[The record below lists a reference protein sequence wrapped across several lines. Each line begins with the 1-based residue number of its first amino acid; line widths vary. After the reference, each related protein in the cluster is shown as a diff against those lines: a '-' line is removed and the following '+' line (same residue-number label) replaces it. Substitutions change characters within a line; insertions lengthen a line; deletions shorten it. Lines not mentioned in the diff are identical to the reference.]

1 VRWCVLCG
9 LALAVSP
16 AIAQDER
23 PAAPAPAAAS
33 GLVSL
38 NVRDADIHGVLAT
51 FARRFDISISA
62 DPEIQCRVTVMVENV
77 PWEAALMQ
85 VLDACDLSYVEEG
98 DSFKVARRTAV
109 APAQAAR
116 TVPETAAP
124 ARAALTA
131 PEGDAVPA
139 QAARTVPETAA
150 PARAALTA
158 PEGDA
163 VPAQAARTVPET
175 AAPARAALTA
185 PEGDAVPAQ
194 AARTVPETAAPV
206 PAPGAPLV
214 ETAAETGPLPT
225 PVQVAAGPSLST
237 KPLPDEAPGA
247 PPPDAA
253 PTPTASPVVGVKA
266 VPTPAGIP
274 ASGKVTFDFKDADIV
289 NILRIFSMRYG
300 INVIAGPEVQGK
312 VTIRLVDVPWE
323 SALKLILESNNY
335 SYVKQN
341 NVFRVLSR
349 DQLDKEPLDTK
360 VFALSY
366 AQAKDVA
373 NSIQHLLTP
382 QRGQLK
388 PDDRSNTLV
397 VTDIPKRL
405 NEIEEVIERLDR
417 RTPQVMI
424 EARIL
429 ELKDDFDEN
438 IGINWVALKGYNVNI
453 GPPQGEGLWS
463 IVREE
468 TRGREDTSADIY
480 SNILNEADT
489 RKRTST
495 STDSTS
501 TTFPGGT
508 TISTTDGT
516 TSERSNISTRNIV
529 DGATGIQKLMEAEGG
544 VGDNALNIGE
554 LSDQPYGVNQGG
566 RKVMTTELTQA
577 VLTPDNFQLTLNF
590 LQEQTDASLIS
601 HPKIVTADNKD
612 SVMKV
617 ADQWPIP
624 NFQFNNDTGQWEISN
639 FTYKDI
645 GIVLKVKPHVN
656 EDEYINMRVV
666 PEVSD
671 ILSFTTFGGATN
683 AQLPV
688 ISTRTAETDVL
699 IRNGQTLA
707 IGGLMRE
714 DESAAV
720 TKLPLLGEIPYVGPY
735 LFSNSTKRIRNSN
748 ILIFVTA
755 NVVTEENKDSLWMA
769 QREEQNRQL
778 NIPKTKWW
786 EPRKLR
792 HGLGSTPGY

>member
-1 VRWCVLCG
+1 MSLHRGGSLWCVLCG
-9 LALAVSP
+9 LALALSTAV
-16 AIAQDER
+16 AREER

-51 FARRFDISISA
+51 FARRFNISISA

-98 DSFKVARRTAV
+98 DSFRVARRTAAAPARAARIV
-109 APAQAAR
+109 PETAAPAQAAQTVPDAAEPAQAAQIVPETAAPAQAARIVPDAAAPAQAAR
-116 TVPETAAP
+116 TVPAA
-124 ARAALTA
+124 
-131 PEGDAVPA
+131 
-139 QAARTVPETAA
+139 
-150 PARAALTA
+150 
-158 PEGDA
+158 
-163 VPAQAARTVPET
+163 
-175 AAPARAALTA
+175 
-185 PEGDAVPAQ
+185 
-194 AARTVPETAAPV
+194 AAPV
-206 PAPGAPLV
+206 PALG
-214 ETAAETGPLPT
+214 ETAAETGPPPT
-225 PVQVAAGPSLST
+225 PVQVAAGPSLTT
-237 KPLPDEAPGA
+237 KPLPDESPGA
-247 PPPDAA
+247 QPPSAA
-253 PTPTASPVVGVKA
+253 PSPTPSPVVGVKA
-266 VPTPAGIP
+266 APTPAGIP

-489 RKRTST
+489 RTRTST

-508 TISTTDGT
+508 TISTTDAT
-516 TSERSNISTRNIV
+516 TNQRSNSSTRNIV
-529 DGATGIQKLMEAEGG
+529 DGVTGIQTDMDAEGG

-554 LSDQPYGVNQGG
+554 LSGQPFGVNQGG

-590 LQEQTDASLIS
+590 LQEQTDANLIS

-639 FTYKDI
+639 FVYKDI

-755 NVVTEENKDSLWMA
+755 NVVTEENKDSLWLA